1 MLCIT
6 RHDDV
11 MTWEGFPHYWPFS
24 WWRHQMETFSASLAI
39 CAGNSWFTLI
49 CARINGWIN
58 NREAGDLRRRCTHY
72 DAIVMCKG
80 NPMVAS
86 HGRTH
91 SSALLIVISI
101 ATVSSSVSLW
111 YLSVALRCSWC
122 QSRLCLKQS
131 KFKRIHMSWCYG
143 SWTDG
148 LFNMQ
153 IQGITVVVYCVF
165 FATDWS
171 LRPNSLSWYCLG
183 GPGGWQV
190 KRLEWLENWFSCC
203 KAIFSSG
210 VPAVFEC

>member
-1 MLCIT
+1 MVVVNTKTFRIKKLILWKEWSNYLWTGPREVIYFGTYLPNLVRWTMPCIT

-24 WWRHQMETFSASLAI
+24 WWRHQMETLSASLAI

-49 CARINGWIN
+49 CARINGWVN

-101 ATVSSSVSLW
+101 ATVSSSVKLW

-122 QSRLCLKQS
+122 LPRLCLKQS
-131 KFKRIHMSWCYG
+131 KLNEFIWV
-143 SWTDG
+143 DA
-148 LFNMQ
+148 
-153 IQGITVVVYCVF
+153 TVHGQTTVYSICTYKV
-165 FATDWS
+165 
-171 LRPNSLSWYCLG
+171 
-183 GPGGWQV
+183 
-190 KRLEWLENWFSCC
+190 
-203 KAIFSSG
+203 
-210 VPAVFEC
+210 